1 MVPCSIDFLINQI
14 EGKNSVSHTFHSSSF
29 LLLLLHDSRVA
40 QNQRSGRSC
49 VLHFYLKNA
58 HNLRIM
64 ADAESK
70 CCRAC
75 ERDPWLNRANYAESS
90 DESLAVISYILQNH
104 HHNNSIHGGG
114 KKSKVPF
121 FLVGRIQH
129 TPPLERNIYN
139 FLSDKSRA

>member
-40 QNQRSGRSC
+40 QNQGSGRSC

-75 ERDPWLNRANYAESS
+75 ERDP
-90 DESLAVISYILQNH
+90 
-104 HHNNSIHGGG
+104 G
-114 KKSKVPF
+114 
-121 FLVGRIQH
+121 
-129 TPPLERNIYN
+129 
-139 FLSDKSRA
+139 